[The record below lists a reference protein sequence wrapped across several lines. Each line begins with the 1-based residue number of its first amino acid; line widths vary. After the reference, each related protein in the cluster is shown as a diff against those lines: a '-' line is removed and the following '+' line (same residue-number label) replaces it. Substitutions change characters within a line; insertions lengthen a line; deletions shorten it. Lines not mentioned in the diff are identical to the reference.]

1 MLNDFDLSP
10 SDFKITE
17 ADLEDLVKG
26 CSKGKCEFCIKK
38 AGFTGK
44 IANGPFLPF
53 DINYVWNSAKLSQM
67 LLTGLVKAAHEV
79 MTVPNNG

>member
-1 MLNDFDLSP
+1 MLNDLDLSP
-10 SDFKITE
+10 SDLKLTE

-44 IANGPFLPF
+44 IENGPFLSF
-53 DINYVWNSAKLSQM
+53 DICLEFSKIIANAINELCQSS
-67 LLTGLVKAAHEV
+67 T
-79 MTVPNNG
+79 